1 MDKLAQ
7 LLILKTMKKI
17 VAAVLIGL
25 ALWAAIVIVANK
37 KIDERSAANRLVA
50 LSLLISELR

>member
-1 MDKLAQ
+1 
-7 LLILKTMKKI
+7 MKKI

-37 KIDERSAANRLVA
+37 KIDERSAANSA
-50 LSLLISELR
+50 SSAQSSNSELR

>member
-7 LLILKTMKKI
+7 LLILKTMKRI
-17 VAAVLIGL
+17 VVAVLIGL

-37 KIDERSAANRLVA
+37 KIDERSAANSA
-50 LSLLISELR
+50 SSAQSSNSEPR